1 MFKHADFVHF
11 LIKEGMEK
19 KLFNNNYKKY
29 IEMIKK
35 HFKAV
40 DDLFFFHKTSIFHIF
55 QHLFA
60 NNINI
65 STFICN

>member
-40 DDLFFFHKTSIFHIF
+40 DDL
-55 QHLFA
+55 HLNLLSFELLFKDLF
-60 NNINI
+60 INKI
-65 STFICN
+65 WG